1 MFMEQWTKMSVAP
14 LPITKEV
21 ETKAVLRKTAE
32 ARSALAELKGVIT
45 SIPNENILIETLA
58 LREARESSAIENIIS
73 TFAEVYQSSLFT
85 QQFATPAAK
94 EVHQYAEALKLGFDL
109 VKKQGIFTNN
119 FILQIHRVIEQN
131 DAGFR
136 KLPGTKL
143 LNDKTGAVVYEP
155 PQDGTTILE
164 LMNNLEQFINDDN
177 LMDADPLVKMAI
189 VHHQFESIHP
199 FYDGNG
205 RAGRIINIL
214 YLVQKGLLHL
224 PVLYLSRYIIRHK
237 ADYYR
242 LLQQVRETGQWEE
255 WLLYMLSGVEQTA
268 VESITLIGSIKRLMQ
283 VYKQTIR
290 KELPKLYSQDLLNNL
305 FKYPYTKIEFLERDL
320 DISGRTAVRYLDALI
335 EKGLLTKQKV
345 GRENF
350 YLNAP
355 LFELLSGG

>member
-73 TFAEVYQSSLFT
+73 TFAEVYQSNLLSY
-85 QQFATPAAK
+85 QFASPAAK
-94 EVHQYAEALKLGFDL
+94 EVHQYAEALKLGFGL
-109 VKKQGIFTNN
+109 VKKQGMLTNN
-119 FILQIHRVIEQN
+119 FILQMHRVIEQN

-189 VHHQFESIHP
+189 IHHQFESIHP